1 MTRGIRLKAHTD
13 TDLGHLGLAPGTLQ
27 GGIQLADD
35 DQTPDAE
42 IIAAEIIAAEIIAA
56 ETIAIAREVW
66 QTLETVFDILSAAL
80 PPERG

>member
-1 MTRGIRLKAHTD
+1 VTRGIRLKAHTD

-27 GGIQLADD
+27 GDIQLADD
-35 DQTPDAE
+35 DQTPD
-42 IIAAEIIAAEIIAA
+42 AEIIAAEIIAA

>member
-1 MTRGIRLKAHTD
+1 MTRGIRLKAHTH
-13 TDLGHLGLAPGTLQ
+13 TDLGHPGLAPGTLQ
-27 GGIQLADD
+27 GGIQLADG

-42 IIAAEIIAAEIIAA
+42 SIAA
-56 ETIAIAREVW
+56 ETIAIAREVR

>member
-42 IIAAEIIAAEIIAA
+42 IIAAEIIAAE
-56 ETIAIAREVW
+56 TIAIAREVW

>member
-27 GGIQLADD
+27 GGSQLADG

-42 IIAAEIIAAEIIAA
+42 IIAT
-56 ETIAIAREVW
+56 ETIAIAREVR